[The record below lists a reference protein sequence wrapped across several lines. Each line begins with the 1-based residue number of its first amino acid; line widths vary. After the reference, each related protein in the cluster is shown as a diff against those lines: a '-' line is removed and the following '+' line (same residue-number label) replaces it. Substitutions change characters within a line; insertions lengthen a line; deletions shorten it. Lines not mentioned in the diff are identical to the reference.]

1 MIGPHAPSDP
11 EKSETLVLTA
21 TERLARE
28 LREAHNLQRA
38 DRGDRVWEAPRVQ
51 SWSRWLIDTWTAS
64 WPDAQ
69 LLSATQELVLWRSAI
84 ERDGT
89 HTLLAPLSAARE
101 ARRADQLLRRHR
113 IDLDAWPAWQDE
125 HQAFRR
131 WRAQVTRQLTEH
143 HWLTSAD
150 IPREVCALLET
161 GAVGTL
167 PVRIELAGFIEPP
180 GAAEQAVLNALRA
193 RGVDLQTRAPPVP
206 EVQVHRHRLPDEA
219 AQWRWVAQ
227 QLQLALQPFV
237 QSGKRPPRLLLALP
251 DPDAAREPLEAALR
265 DALLPAS
272 GLADDAPAL
281 LPWRWARGRPLAE
294 QPLVDSLLAALQLQ
308 AERNA
313 PALVSRVLLSGALWS
328 EAQRAETAAV
338 DARLRDAGRPQIPLQ
353 RLTQLGPQ
361 DLRERFA
368 RLLALLQA
376 APSRALP
383 SAWSQHFLQRLT
395 ALGWPGVEALD
406 SQSYQ
411 AVRAARGLL
420 DRLGTLDAQ
429 LGRVPETTAREWL
442 GELLRATDFEP
453 RADHEQPIFIT
464 RLDEAATLQADLLF
478 VLDATSQRLPP
489 QRRAS
494 PFVAQDALR
503 TAGAAEADPSAWL
516 ARTQAQVQALLQ
528 QVAPQVHVCAP
539 RLDARGA
546 ELLVSTLFGDAQAW
560 PDASTPD
567 AVGALEAA
575 LPQDPAARPLQRPDA
590 DSVPPVD
597 PEEQAGLR
605 ADAALFKAWFESP
618 FFAFARYRLGV
629 ESLPESAAGMD
640 ARVQG
645 NLVHAVLEALWA
657 QIGDSRNLEAL
668 RHAGTLDAL
677 IDTTLDAQLPQLL
690 AEADYGAA
698 MVRLERQRVRA
709 LLQQWLAHETRR
721 LDPFHVRAIEPN
733 AQPTVAGLSL
743 RLRLDRVDEVQT
755 PYGAR
760 WLVIDYKTGRNAEP
774 RGWKAER
781 LEEPQLPLYAGYAAT
796 LAAGVPQVDGICFGH
811 LKDGHPALAAQTS
824 WRKKLIN
831 DPAADTDGEWQARLG
846 QWRVAL
852 EAAAQGFLAGEAGL
866 AQRVKPRSHYADLLP
881 LAAQGED
888 DDADG
893 DEGDA

>member
-1 MIGPHAPSDP
+1 MSSRTPD
-11 EKSETLVLTA
+11 KSNS
-21 TERLARE
+21 LALIE
-28 LREAHNLQRA
+28 SGRA
-38 DRGDRVWEAPRVQ
+38 
-51 SWSRWLIDTWTAS
+51 
-64 WPDAQ
+64 
-69 LLSATQELVLWRSAI
+69 
-84 ERDGT
+84 
-89 HTLLAPLSAARE
+89 
-101 ARRADQLLRRHR
+101 
-113 IDLDAWPAWQDE
+113 
-125 HQAFRR
+125 
-131 WRAQVTRQLTEH
+131 
-143 HWLTSAD
+143 
-150 IPREVCALLET
+150 
-161 GAVGTL
+161 GTL
-167 PVRIELAGFIEPP
+167 PARIELAGFIERP
-180 GAAEQAVLNALRA
+180 GAAEQAVLDALRA
-193 RGVDLQTRAPPVP
+193 RGVELQPLAPPAVSA
-206 EVQVHRHRLPDEA
+206 QVHRHRLPDEA

-227 QLQLALQPFV
+227 QLQLALQPCV
-237 QSGKRPPRLLLALP
+237 QTGQRPPRLLLALP

-265 DALLPAS
+265 DALLPTP
-272 GLADDAPAL
+272 GDDDDTPAL
-281 LPWRWARGRPLAE
+281 PPWRWARGRPLAE

-328 EAQRAETAAV
+328 QAQRAQTSAI
-338 DARLRDAGRPQIPLQ
+338 DARLRDAGRPQIPLE

-368 RLLALLQA
+368 SLLALLQA

-383 SAWSQHFLQRLT
+383 SAWSQHFSQRLSV
-395 ALGWPGVEALD
+395 LGWPGVEALD

-494 PFVAQDALR
+494 PFVSLDAQRA
-503 TAGAAEADPSAWL
+503 AGAAEADPVAWL
-516 ARTQAQVQALLQ
+516 ARTRAQTQALLQ

-546 ELLVSTLFGDAQAW
+546 ELLVSTLFGAAQAW

-567 AVGALEAA
+567 ALGALAAA
-575 LPQDPAARPLQRPDA
+575 LPQDPAPRPLQRPDA
-590 DSVPPVD
+590 DPVPPVD

-618 FFAFARYRLGV
+618 FFAFAKYRLGV
-629 ESLPESAAGMD
+629 ESLPEPAAGMD

-645 NLVHAVLEALWA
+645 NLVHAALEALWE
-657 QIGDSRNLEAL
+657 QIGDSRNLAAM
-668 RHAGTLDAL
+668 RAAGTLDAR
-677 IDTTLDAQLPQLL
+677 IDAVLDAEIPRLLP
-690 AEADYGAA
+690 AADYGAA
-698 MVRLERQRVRA
+698 LIRLERERVRH

-721 LDPFHVRAIEPN
+721 RDPFHVRAIEPN
-733 AQPTVAGLSL
+733 ARPTVAGLRL

-760 WLVIDYKTGRNAEP
+760 WLVIDYKTGRHAEP

-781 LEEPQLPLYAGYAAT
+781 LEEPQLPLYASYAAT
-796 LAAGVPQVDGICFGH
+796 LAAGVPQVDGVCFGH

-831 DPAADTDGEWQARLG
+831 DPPADTDGEWQARLG